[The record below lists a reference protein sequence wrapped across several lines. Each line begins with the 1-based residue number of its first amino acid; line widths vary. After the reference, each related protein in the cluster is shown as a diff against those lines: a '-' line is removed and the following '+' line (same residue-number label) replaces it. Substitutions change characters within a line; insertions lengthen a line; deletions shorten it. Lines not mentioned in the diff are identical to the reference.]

1 MLMELVRQST
11 MRGKPQAQ
19 PEFLTT
25 INLNQRVPANH
36 PLRGIK
42 ERVDKVLLKLSP
54 LFDEL
59 YADEGRPSIP
69 PEQLLKGRI
78 LMALYSVRS
87 ERLFCEQLA
96 YNLLW
101 LWFLDR
107 ELDEGSFDAT
117 VFTHNYERVLSADA
131 AKLFFVE
138 VYDLSRQEGWT
149 SDQHFTAD
157 GTLVEA
163 WASLKSFVRKD
174 GTDQNKIASAKDD
187 DPGNPTVNFHGETR
201 RNATHQST
209 TDPESV
215 LYRKAQG
222 QASKLCFGAQVLMEN
237 RHGLCAAITVHN
249 PIAHD
254 EPTVALAQVD
264 EHRELH
270 EAKVTTLGGDKA
282 YHQKKFVAACR
293 EREVSPH
300 AACKER
306 VHVPGLDG
314 RTTGRAGYRTS
325 QRLRKRVEEIFGW
338 MKTVGGLR
346 RSRYRGV
353 ERTQAW
359 AYFVAG
365 TYNLLRITN
374 LGLSLQTG

>member
-1 MLMELVRQST
+1 

-19 PEFLTT
+19 AEFLTT

-42 ERVDKVLLKLSP
+42 ERVDKVLVKLSP

-59 YADEGRPSIP
+59 YAEEGRPSIP
-69 PEQLLKGRI
+69 PEQLLKSRI

-107 ELDEGSFDAT
+107 ELDEGSFDST

-157 GTLVEA
+157 GTLIES

-174 GTDQNKIASAKDD
+174 GADEKKVQAAKED
-187 DPGNPTVNFHGETR
+187 DPGNPTVNFHGEKR
-201 RNATHQST
+201 SNQTHQST

-215 LYRKAQG
+215 LYRKPKGKEA
-222 QASKLCFGAQVLMEN
+222 KLCFGGHILMEN
-237 RHGLCAAITVHN
+237 RNGLCAEFTIHN
-249 PIAHD
+249 PI
-254 EPTVALAQVD
+254 
-264 EHRELH
+264 
-270 EAKVTTLGGDKA
+270 
-282 YHQKKFVAACR
+282 
-293 EREVSPH
+293 
-300 AACKER
+300 
-306 VHVPGLDG
+306 
-314 RTTGRAGYRTS
+314 S
-325 QRLRKRVEEIFGW
+325 QYES
-338 MKTVGGLR
+338 VGP
-346 RSRYRGV
+346 
-353 ERTQAW
+353 
-359 AYFVAG
+359 
-365 TYNLLRITN
+365 
-374 LGLSLQTG
+374 

>member
-1 MLMELVRQST
+1 VD
-11 MRGKPQAQ
+11 
-19 PEFLTT
+19 
-25 INLNQRVPANH
+25 H

-42 ERVDKVLLKLSP
+42 QRVDVVLTKLSRE
-54 LFDEL
+54 FDEL

-69 PEQLLKGRI
+69 PEQLIKSRI

-107 ELDEGSFDAT
+107 ELAEGSFDPT

-131 AKLFFVE
+131 AKLFFAE
-138 VYDLSRQEGWT
+138 VYDLSREEGW
-149 SDQHFTAD
+149 SSHQHFTAD
-157 GTLVEA
+157 GTLIEA
-163 WASLKSFVRKD
+163 WASMKSFVRKD
-174 GTDQNKIASAKDD
+174 GTDEKKIQLAKDD
-187 DPGNPTVNFHGETR
+187 DPGNPTVNFRGEKR
-201 RNATHQST
+201 SNATHQST
-209 TDPESV
+209 SDPESV
-215 LYRKAQG
+215 LYRKAAG
-222 QASKLCFGAQVLMEN
+222 KESKLCFGAQVLMEN
-237 RHGLCAAITVHN
+237 RNGLCAAITVHN
-249 PIAHD
+249 PIAED

-270 EAKVTTLGGDKA
+270 EAKVTTVGGDKA
-282 YHQKKFVAACR
+282 YHQKKFVAGCR
-293 EREVSPH
+293 EREIAPH
-300 AACKER
+300 VACKEQ
-306 VHVPGLDG
+306 VAVEGLDG
-314 RTTGRAGYRTS
+314 RTTRSSGYVVS

-359 AYFVAG
+359 VYLVASS
-365 TYNLLRITN
+365 YNLLRMAK
-374 LGLSLQTG
+374 LGLAAPT